1 MAIDPWTTPSARAG
15 RELYGDVAGRST
27 EATFMAKVYR
37 WMAGGLALT
46 GLVAMGA
53 ASSPGVLRAVVYNRP
68 IFYGLLIAQFIMVF
82 AFSSVVRRASF
93 GTAAAMFLAYC
104 GLSGLTFSVI
114 FLLYTQQSIA
124 STFFITGGMFGAMSV
139 YGTITK
145 KDLSSWGSFLMMGL
159 IGVVLASVVNMFIH
173 SSAMGFVISCAAVV
187 VFTGLT
193 AYDTQK
199 IRAAS
204 GGGDD
209 RLALSGALMLYLDF
223 INLFLAL
230 LQLGGRRRD

>member
-1 MAIDPWTTPSARAG
+1 MAIDPWTTPSLRAG
-15 RELYGDVAGRST
+15 REQYGAIGARSA

-46 GLVAMGA
+46 GLIAMAVASNPSA
-53 ASSPGVLRAVVYNRP
+53 RAIVYQPGVF
-68 IFYGLLIAQFIMVF
+68 IGLMIAQLILVF
-82 AFSSVVRRASF
+82 AFSSVARRASF
-93 GTAAAMFLAYC
+93 GATAAMFLGYAALT
-104 GLSGLTFSVI
+104 GITFSVI
-114 FLLYTQQSIA
+114 FLRYTQSSIA

-159 IGVVLASVVNMFIH
+159 IGIILASVVNMFVH
-173 SSAMGFVISCAAVV
+173 SGAMGFVISCAAVV

-199 IRAAS
+199 IRAVS
-204 GGGDD
+204 GAGDD